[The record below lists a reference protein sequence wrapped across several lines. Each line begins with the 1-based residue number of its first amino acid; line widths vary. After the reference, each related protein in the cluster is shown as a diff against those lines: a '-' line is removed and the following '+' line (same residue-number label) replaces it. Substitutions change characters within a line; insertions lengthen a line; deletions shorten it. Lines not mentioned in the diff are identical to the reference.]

1 MVVEEDG
8 VYPVANDTVQLATA
22 DVYRKDGMY
31 DRKHQEV
38 QLRLKE
44 TSNSEGDPAAPLA
57 FLFLLI
63 GFAGWKIWLGSR
75 SVWPESWCA
84 LGTYLQKSHPLFW
97 SQKLAPRL
105 LIAPV
110 QLLRLGTERH
120 VEFALR
126 RESEGGFLE
135 VKITENS
142 GKETWKENIT
152 REEYAET
159 HTQCRRKPRLSRDLA
174 RWHGEAVRAASPNF
188 QVWEAA
194 HLSAATLSLR
204 FSHST
209 IRVLQWLVGTCQ
221 GTAFSGTA
229 APLALSSLGLGHL
242 GSPCRGRGL
251 NMAPGSR
258 HLGNASRNVPH

>member
-22 DVYRKDGMY
+22 DVYGKDGMY

-44 TSNSEGDPAAPLA
+44 TSNSESNPAAPLA

-63 GFAGWKIWLGSR
+63 GFAGWKIRLDSR
-75 SVWPESWCA
+75 SVWPEGWCA

-126 RESEGGFLE
+126 RGSEGEFLK

-142 GKETWKENIT
+142 GEETWEENIM

-159 HTQCRRKPRLSRDLA
+159 HTQCRRKTRLSRDLA

-188 QVWEAA
+188 QVWNF
-194 HLSAATLSLR
+194 SAATLSLR

-209 IRVLQWLVGTCQ
+209 IRVLQWLVGACQ
-221 GTAFSGTA
+221 GTATALAFSGTA
-229 APLALSSLGLGHL
+229 APFQHCHWGSGTWGLPAEAGVSIWL
-242 GSPCRGRGL
+242 P
-251 NMAPGSR
+251 AP
-258 HLGNASRNVPH
+258 VP